1 MSLNAPNFL
10 QLEPAAQDRVT
21 GLSGPAHGLSM
32 MAGIYVMAAAVN
44 GADTAHR
51 AAQMPAE

>member
-1 MSLNAPNFL
+1 MSLNAPNF
-10 QLEPAAQDRVT
+10 QRLEPAARDRVT

-44 GADTAHR
+44 GAETAHR
-51 AAQMPAE
+51 AAQMPLE